1 MHPCTLKST
10 YPWSVWIVIHQIW
23 MISSTSKHVEIESY
37 PGLFPLVTVAYIGLA
52 WDLVLK
58 RWYHLGGNWNPGWKR
73 AYQDVPHFFPEH
85 SKALFPTYFF
95 GKAIYLTDRSTT
107 HTPAEQQALP
117 LNLLLYEETHN
128 ILNSALKKN
137 QWHEIVNGMNSA
149 TRSSTTDL

>member
-23 MISSTSKHVEIESY
+23 MITSTSKHVEIESY
-37 PGLFPLVTVAYIGLA
+37 PGLLPLVTVANIGLA

-58 RWYHLGGNWNPGWKR
+58 KWYHLGGNWNPGWKR
-73 AYQDVPHFFPEH
+73 AYQDVPHFFLEH

-95 GKAIYLTDRSTT
+95 WENHISNWQVYHSHTNRTKNIAAEPATVWGNSQHSKLST
-107 HTPAEQQALP
+107 
-117 LNLLLYEETHN
+117 N
-128 ILNSALKKN
+128 KN
-137 QWHEIVNGMNSA
+137 ECCEWNSA